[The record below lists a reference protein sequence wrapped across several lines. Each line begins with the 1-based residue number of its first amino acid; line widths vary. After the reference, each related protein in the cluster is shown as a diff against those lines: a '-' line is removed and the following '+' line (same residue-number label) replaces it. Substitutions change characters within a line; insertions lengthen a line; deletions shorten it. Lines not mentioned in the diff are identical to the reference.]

1 MIISYLMD
9 IYHAAFAIH
18 NCFYLGGRD
27 MIVLLFVSLIML
39 MMGFAVY
46 LVSNTP
52 TYSDFNVFFSIVLAA
67 VLITFGI
74 LVFMYL
80 FSDEDEGKKK

>member
-1 MIISYLMD
+1 MI
-9 IYHAAFAIH
+9 A
-18 NCFYLGGRD
+18 
-27 MIVLLFVSLIML
+27 LLFVALVML

-52 TYSDFNVFFSIVLAA
+52 TYSDFNVFFSLILAA

-80 FSDEDEGKKK
+80 FSSDDESEDKKK

>member
-1 MIISYLMD
+1 MI
-9 IYHAAFAIH
+9 A
-18 NCFYLGGRD
+18 
-27 MIVLLFVSLIML
+27 LLFVALVML

-80 FSDEDEGKKK
+80 FSSDDEGEDKKK